1 MIAQLVLKVCVSL
14 VQVWFDLKLRSVSD
28 LLTFI
33 FSYIYIDYEMTFLRI
48 VEAITNGS
56 FIQINY
62 TGTVVRYKPGLII
75 GGTHSFKVPKSRG
88 MGYFLEPLLLL
99 APFGKKPLTVTLTDG
114 ITSVPSITI
123 SEEKKSSEI
132 KHLPVQGTGDVGV
145 DTIRI
150 SLFSILKKFGI
161 DREELRITTR
171 GAAPGGG
178 GDVQLHMPHQVLQP
192 TTLHVTS
199 SPSIDR
205 IRGIAYST
213 RVSPASVNRIVEA
226 ARDVLR
232 PTNCDTHIYTDV
244 AQGKESGASPGFGV
258 TLVAETKDGWAYGV
272 ECVARPGEQP
282 EDMGAQAAA
291 KLLEEIEL
299 GGAVARGPALQLAIV
314 LMVLGKEDIGRI
326 ILGKKAIDA
335 KFIRLLRT
343 LKQFFGVEAIL
354 KDEDP
359 DSEVIM
365 CLIKGVG
372 FINSNKKIA

>member
-1 MIAQLVLKVCVSL
+1 
-14 VQVWFDLKLRSVSD
+14 
-28 LLTFI
+28 
-33 FSYIYIDYEMTFLRI
+33 MTFLRI
-48 VEAITNGS
+48 IESITNGS

-62 TGTVVRYKPGLII
+62 TGTVVRYKPGLIV

-99 APFGKKPLTVTLTDG
+99 APFGKKSLTITLTEG
-114 ITSVPSITI
+114 ITSVPSINSDSTSI
-123 SEEKKSSEI
+123 SSGKKPSVTE
-132 KHLPVQGTGDVGV
+132 GTGDIGV

-161 DREELRITTR
+161 DREELRITKR

-178 GDVQLHMPHQVLQP
+178 GEVQLHMPHQVLQP
-192 TTLHVTS
+192 TTLHATS
-199 SPSIDR
+199 TSSIDR
-205 IRGIAYST
+205 IRGIAYSN

-226 ARDVLR
+226 ARAILK

-258 TLVAETKDGWAYGV
+258 TLVAETKDGWSYGV
-272 ECVARPGEQP
+272 ESVAQPGQQP
-282 EDMGAQAAA
+282 EDIGAQAAA
-291 KLLEEIEL
+291 KLLEELEV
-299 GGAVARGPALQLAIV
+299 GGAVARGAALQMAIV

-326 ILGKKAIDA
+326 ALGKSVIDA

-343 LKQFFGVEAIL
+343 IKEFFGIEAIL
-354 KDEDP
+354 REEDP
-359 DSEVIM
+359 ESNEIL

-372 FINSNKKIA
+372 FVNANKKIA

>member
-1 MIAQLVLKVCVSL
+1 
-14 VQVWFDLKLRSVSD
+14 
-28 LLTFI
+28 
-33 FSYIYIDYEMTFLRI
+33 MTFLRI
-48 VEAITNGS
+48 IESITNGS

-75 GGTHSFKVPKSRG
+75 GGTHTFKVPKTRG

-99 APFGKKPLTVTLTDG
+99 APFGKKPLTVTLTEG
-114 ITSVPSITI
+114 VTSVASIDSATTNSGKKPTI
-123 SEEKKSSEI
+123 T
-132 KHLPVQGTGDVGV
+132 QGTGDVGV

-178 GDVQLHMPHQVLQP
+178 GEVQLHMPHQVLQP

-199 SPSIDR
+199 APSIDR
-205 IRGIAYST
+205 IRGIAYSN

-226 ARDVLR
+226 ARAVLK

-258 TLVAETKDGWAYGV
+258 TLVAETKDGWSYGV
-272 ECVARPGEQP
+272 ESVARPGDQP
-282 EDMGAQAAA
+282 EDIGAQAAA
-291 KLLEEIEL
+291 KLLEELEV
-299 GGAVARGPALQLAIV
+299 GGAVARGAALQIAIV

-326 ILGKKAIDA
+326 ILGRAAIDA

-343 LKQFFGVEAIL
+343 IKEFFGIEAII

-359 DSEVIM
+359 ESNEIL

-372 FINSNKKIA
+372 FVNANKKIA